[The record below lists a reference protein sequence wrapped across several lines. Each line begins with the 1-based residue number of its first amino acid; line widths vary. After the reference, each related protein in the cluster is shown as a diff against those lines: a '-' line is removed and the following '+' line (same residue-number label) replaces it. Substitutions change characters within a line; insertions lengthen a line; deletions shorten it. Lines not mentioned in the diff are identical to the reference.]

1 MTLPRPG
8 LAAAALLATLGLPG
22 SPASAA
28 PLAPGA
34 IAPDFT
40 LPTASGGKLVSLK
53 ELLGRSRAVA
63 ILFIATRC
71 PVSNAYN
78 ERMALLSAAYASKGI
93 AFVGIN
99 SNKTE
104 PAAEVAAHAKA
115 NGFGFPV
122 LKDEGNR
129 VADAYGATRTPEVFL
144 LDPSGTVVYHG
155 RIDENQDD
163 AKNVMSPDF
172 RNALDAVLAGKP
184 VPVAETKAFGCTIKR
199 V

>member
-1 MTLPRPG
+1 MKRPRSG
-8 LAAAALLATLGLPG
+8 LAVAALLATLGLPG
-22 SPASAA
+22 SPAPAA

-78 ERMALLSAAYASKGI
+78 ERMALLSAVYASKGI

>member
-1 MTLPRPG
+1 MTLARPALAGVALFSAG
-8 LAAAALLATLGLPG
+8 LLC
-22 SPASAA
+22 ASCAPAA
-28 PLAPGA
+28 PLGSGA
-34 IAPDFT
+34 TAPDFT
-40 LPTASGGKLVSLK
+40 LPAAIDGKPVSLK
-53 ELLGRSRAVA
+53 ELLGRSKAVA
-63 ILFIATRC
+63 VLFIATKC

-78 ERMALLSAAYASKGI
+78 ERMAVISAAYGSKGI

-99 SNKTE
+99 SNKSE
-104 PAAEVAAHAKA
+104 PAAEVATHAKA

-122 LKDEGNR
+122 VKDESNR

-144 LDPSGTVVYHG
+144 LDPSGKIVYHG

-163 AKNVMSPDF
+163 AKNVASPDF

>member
-22 SPASAA
+22 SLASAA